1 MSTLQLGKASKN
13 YLTAQPYVKMMRD
26 TVTGVPA
33 LKAPENATT
42 YLPKIDCDDEQ
53 DAEYQ
58 RTKYQRILKQAEY
71 NNVPSRTL
79 SALQG
84 GLSYRDN
91 NFEGVPSELEY
102 LLDDIDGDGLTANE
116 LIKIVQSELLQV
128 KYCGLL
134 AEYSDL
140 ESLGIDE
147 DEQLTITQK
156 NALGLRASIKL
167 YSRESIV
174 NWDFKR
180 INGRRQLSWV
190 LLREVEQDKDPLQF
204 SCDDVETYV
213 LLSLDDDG
221 NYNQRRWVE
230 GETKQA
236 GGWSEAV
243 YPEKSGGML
252 FSYIPFEFV
261 IEGDYPKGD
270 IPLALGYL
278 FEIAGLTLHR
288 YQMSACYKSA
298 LHYMATPKTWSSG
311 WDNQGFEFYKS
322 MTGRDYISIA
332 DDAHLP
338 LPKDGQYGILDWKA
352 SDTAYRDYF
361 DSNAAEIEAQGGTF
375 DIQENSGEQTATAK
389 VINAAE
395 KTSVLS
401 NIQATIETA
410 LIKLMTHCA
419 DFEGREA
426 EVDIKL
432 NREFIAIKLSPQER
446 DAIRND
452 YGQGLITREEALK
465 QLEQGGVLVG
475 KAEELL
481 VELEMNGQ

>member
-1 MSTLQLGKASKN
+1 MSTLQLGKANKS
-13 YLTAQPYVKMMRD
+13 YLTAQKYVKMMRD

-33 LKAPENATT
+33 LKAPENATI
-42 YLPKIDCDDEQ
+42 YLPRIDCDDEQ

-58 RTKYQRILKQAEY
+58 RTKYQRILSQAEY

-84 GLSYRDN
+84 ALSYQPN
-91 NFEGVPSELEY
+91 NFEGVPPDLEY
-102 LLDDIDGDGLTANE
+102 LLDDVDNDGMTANE
-116 LIKIVQSELLQV
+116 LVKIVQSELLQV

-134 AEYSDL
+134 ADYSDL

-147 DEQLTITQK
+147 DEQLTMQQK
-156 NALGLRASIKL
+156 AAFGLRSSIKL
-167 YSRESIV
+167 YTRESIV

-180 INGRRQLSWV
+180 VNGRRQLTWV
-190 LLREVEQDKDPLQF
+190 LLREVEQDQDPLMF
-204 SCDDVETYV
+204 SCEEVETYV
-213 LLSLDDDG
+213 LLSIDENG

-236 GGWSEAV
+236 GGWSEPV
-243 YPEKSGGML
+243 YPEKSTGAM
-252 FSYIPFEFV
+252 FDYIPFEFV
-261 IEGDYPKGD
+261 IEGDYPKGE

-311 WDNQGFEFYKS
+311 WDNQALDFYKQ
-322 MTGRDYISIA
+322 MTGRDYISVA

-401 NIQATIETA
+401 NVQSTVETA
-410 LIKLMTHCA
+410 LNKLFSYCA

-426 EVDIKL
+426 DVDIKL
-432 NREFIAIKLSPQER
+432 NREFIGVKLSPQER

-452 YGQGLITREEALK
+452 YIQGLITRSEALR
-465 QLEQGGVLVG
+465 QLEHGGILTM
-475 KAEELL
+475 KADEILN
-481 VELEMNGQ
+481 ELEMSGL